1 MPCGDH
7 GSCPTRGVE
16 RAVKNI
22 IVVGAS
28 GHGREVFQYVKD
40 ASQHGSEISAKG
52 LLDDDPALR
61 DGIGGDAIIGDTH
74 TYQVQDNDRFLISAG
89 TPDARQTLA
98 ERLANRGAEFFT
110 LIHPTAYVAPTARVG
125 AGCIVSPYAS
135 VGSYAEL
142 DEHVLL
148 VMYASVAHDSRVGR
162 YCSFSPYSAVAGGST
177 IGPKVLLGAYA
188 LVTPLRQVGKESKI
202 AAGSVVYRDVPER
215 SLATG
220 NPAKIL
226 PAY

>member
-1 MPCGDH
+1 MQ
-7 GSCPTRGVE
+7 
-16 RAVKNI
+16 NI

-28 GHGREVFQYVKD
+28 GYGREVFQYVKD
-40 ASQHGSEISAKG
+40 AAQHTGEFSAKG
-52 LLDDDPALR
+52 LLDDDPRLLDAV
-61 DGIGGDAIIGDTH
+61 GGGAIIGDTH
-74 TYQVQDNDRFLISAG
+74 TYQVQGDDRFLISAG
-89 TPDARQTLA
+89 APDLRETLA
-98 ERLANRGAEFFT
+98 QRLAKRGAEFFT

-125 AGCIVSPYAS
+125 AGCILSPYAS

-162 YCSFSPYSAVAGGST
+162 YSSFSPYSAVAGGST
-177 IGPKVLLGAYA
+177 IGRKVFLGAYA
-188 LVTPLRQVGKESKI
+188 LVAPLRQVGEESKI

-226 PAY
+226 PGSY